1 MEATPSKEKKKKA
14 EDEVQKASSAKK
26 KQKVEFETKF
36 GIKEITMKE
45 FSKLVKGSDPSAVE
59 DALVKHLELTNK
71 DFVVRAK
78 IGKASLTKHAKAIHK
93 NGEAESDTPMV
104 IDANLKNKANLRK
117 MLDQLEPSQVQS
129 IMTNFQVQCSVS
141 DKKKPTR
148 VIASI
153 VTKVLNSESNDS
165 AFECFN
171 EVEKMLQNNQEIKE
185 ILDPLDLSQLHILT
199 EYHMQTKKKKKDQ
212 QYLKSFL
219 FKHFI
224 MNNINAEFVR
234 NSLELATESTG
245 KTEIQKIY

>member
-14 EDEVQKASSAKK
+14 EDEVQKASSANK

-36 GIKEITMKE
+36 GIKEISMKE

-78 IGKASLTKHAKAIHK
+78 IGKASLTKQAKAIHK

-117 MLDQLEPSQVQS
+117 MLDQLETSQVKD
-129 IMTNFQVQCSVS
+129 IITKFQVQCSKS
-141 DKKKPTR
+141 DENRTIR
-148 VIASI
+148 VISAI
-153 VTKVLNSESNDS
+153 VTKVLDSESNDS

-171 EVEKMLQNNQEIKE
+171 EVEKILQNNQEIKE
-185 ILDPLDLSQLHILT
+185 ILNPLDLSQLKELI
-199 EYHMQTKKKKKDQ
+199 EYHTQTKMKKKNQ
-212 QYLKSFL
+212 QELKTFL
-219 FKHFI
+219 FKYFI
-224 MNNINAEFVR
+224 MNNMIAEVVR
-234 NSLELATESTG
+234 NSLKLATKPTG
-245 KTEIQKIY
+245 KIEIY